1 MLSLPLPQNQ
11 LSQGSKQ
18 QQTQAQPGQSLDS
31 QQHTKQPIRRSL
43 YAHLIL
49 ANPSSIKSITAFP
62 SNNNTSSSSSLS
74 QANQTG
80 GDHYYNSMDSDGNN
94 LSSRSKFYIS
104 DTNGYGYGLGSS
116 NSNQSMPANE
126 AGASGYIA
134 PFHVKVGVNIHI
146 SNDNN
151 FGRELANL
159 NQNKASGNNGGSN
172 STVVNPDVSDLRRYI
187 EGTYQLRQADLVF
200 IDLNRVELK
209 LHDNKSIKENFITP
223 NLAPS
228 EASGLADSMCV
239 VELCQVPANTQ
250 TPLINIIALNV
261 YYENAN
267 GNEVHKKC
275 YGLPFVVLINRDCSY
290 SDLCKK
296 LLEAQSKYFKDR
308 NIHKYKVSW
317 S

>member
-18 QQTQAQPGQSLDS
+18 QPAQTGQSLDL
-31 QQHTKQPIRRSL
+31 QEHAKQPIRRSL

-49 ANPSSIKSITAFP
+49 ANPSSIKSITALP
-62 SNNNTSSSSSLS
+62 SNNTSSSSLSS

-80 GDHYYNSMDSDGNN
+80 GEHYYNSMDSDGNN

-104 DTNGYGYGLGSS
+104 ETNGYGYGIGGSS
-116 NSNQSMPANE
+116 SNQSMPANE
-126 AGASGYIA
+126 AASGYTA

-146 SNDNN
+146 SNDNH

-159 NQNKASGNNGGSN
+159 NQNKASGNGGSN

-209 LHDNKSIKENFITP
+209 LYDNKSIKESFITP

-261 YYENAN
+261 YYENSS